1 MGFMSRLYRA
11 GPGPR
16 ALPATDLAA
25 LGLRWGQRDQ
35 ELGEESTG
43 RWGVIGDKGR
53 WNRRAKCWAI
63 ARKNQYSTNTVVV
76 TDNVT
81 QPQLEHQRAN
91 VISFIVLIFC
101 LVVAGLADIR
111 PLPSLKLLKPALLTK
126 ARRAA

>member
-35 ELGEESTG
+35 ELGEES

-63 ARKNQYSTNTVVV
+63 ARKNQYSTNTAVV

-91 VISFIVLIFC
+91 VISFIVSSCWRLSGFSDRNTE
-101 LVVAGLADIR
+101 LEQFPVPSGPR
-111 PLPSLKLLKPALLTK
+111 PG
-126 ARRAA
+126 ARPI